1 MALFRSIATVGGYTL
16 LSRVLGFMRDV
27 LVAAYLGAG
36 PIADAFF
43 VAFKFPNFFRR
54 LFAEGAFNAAFVPM
68 FAGKV
73 AVHGKAAA
81 RAFAED
87 TMAVLLTVLFALVV
101 AIELTMPWFMMAAAP
116 GFVREPEKFRLAVEM
131 TRITFPYLLFISL
144 VSLQGGVL
152 NSLDR
157 FAAVA
162 ATPVLLNLCLI
173 GGLIG
178 LKPFTATPGHAL
190 AWGVALAGVAQ
201 FIWLAWACA
210 NAGMGLSL
218 PRPRLSPEVKR
229 LLILMLP
236 AALGSGVVQ
245 VNLLIDIVL
254 ASLLPT
260 GAVSYLYYADRIY
273 ELPLAVIGIAIGT
286 AILPLLARQV
296 RRGEHGAA
304 VATQNRALEA
314 AMLLTL
320 PAAAALIV
328 LDRPIISVLFERG
341 AFRLPEVQ
349 ATAAALAAYAL
360 GLPAYVLIKVLAPC
374 FYAREDTRT
383 PVKIAVVCV
392 IVNSVVAFALMQVFA
407 HVGIAL
413 ATVVS
418 AWLNCGLLAF
428 MLRRRGY
435 FAPDRQLKRRV
446 PRVIASTLI
455 MAAVVWGTEVA
466 MGDWLMGGGPARL
479 VSLIVLVVVGL
490 VVYAAAALLTGAAD
504 LKEARRLIGRP
515 VDRGPPQPP

>member
-1 MALFRSIATVGGYTL
+1 MALFRSIATVGGYTMA
-16 LSRVLGFMRDV
+16 SRVLGFVRDV

-36 PIADAFF
+36 PVADAFF

-68 FAGKV
+68 FAGRI
-73 AVHGKAAA
+73 ATAGKETAK
-81 RAFAED
+81 RFAED
-87 TMAVLLTVLFALVV
+87 TMAVLLTVLLVLV
-101 AIELTMPWFMMAAAP
+101 LVIEAIMPWFMTVAAP
-116 GFVREPEKFRLAVEM
+116 GFVRDPEKFKLAVDL

-152 NSLDR
+152 NSIDR

-173 GGLIG
+173 GALIG
-178 LKPFTATPGHAL
+178 LTPIAQSPGHAL

-201 FIWLAWACA
+201 FVWLAWACA
-210 NAGMGLSL
+210 RAGMGLSL

-229 LLILMLP
+229 LLTLMLP

-273 ELPLAVIGIAIGT
+273 ELPLAVIGIAIST

-314 AMLLTL
+314 ALLLTL
-320 PAAAALIV
+320 PSAAALIV
-328 LDRPIISVLFERG
+328 LDRPIIAVLFQRG
-341 AFRLPEVQ
+341 AFGLTEVQ
-349 ATAAALAAYAL
+349 ATAAALAAYAI
-360 GLPAYVLIKVLAPC
+360 GLPAYVLIKVLTPC

-383 PVKIAVVCV
+383 PVKIAVLCV
-392 IVNSVVAFALMQVFA
+392 VVNTTAAFALMQVFA

-413 ATVVS
+413 ATVIS
-418 AWLNCGLLAF
+418 AWLNAGLLALT
-428 MLRRRGY
+428 LRRRGY
-435 FAPDRQLKRRV
+435 FAPDAQLKRRL
-446 PRVIASTLI
+446 PGMAAATLI
-455 MAAVVWGTEVA
+455 MAAALWGLTIA
-466 MGDWLMGGGPARL
+466 LAPWFRDTGYWRL
-479 VSLIVLVVVGL
+479 SALSMLIVAGL
-490 VVYAAAALLTGAAD
+490 AVYGVAAFATGAAD
-504 LKEARRLIGRP
+504 LKEARRLIGRA
-515 VDRGPPQPP
+515 PPG